1 MRALKIVYDEDASTF
16 DQLVDKD
23 KSFCMYHQYI
33 QRLLTEICKALHDY
47 SGNSLKDLLARQEYT
62 INFLSFLNL

>member
-33 QRLLTEICKALHDY
+33 QRFLTEICKALHDY
-47 SGNSLKDLLARQEYT
+47 SGNSLKDLLAR
-62 INFLSFLNL
+62 